1 MRNLFGKR
9 FANYNLQFNGHYRRN
24 LIAFLLITS
33 LPGILIGIILFFVS
47 KSQMEKELQTV
58 HQNHLYKTIDS
69 IQEQFSY
76 VEYLLTNWATNVN
89 FGENYENIDL
99 KNDYKEVRQIY
110 KTLLYIENSNP
121 FIGHVELFINQERP
135 LVFSKSGY
143 RFINGTKSLHSYQQF
158 LSSDNT
164 LFWSPALLEVERG
177 YKKRYA
183 PLGLVHNLTNRSFT
197 SYGSILVYLDRDKLA
212 ELLKSPYED
221 GSVFLIGYQ
230 NHWVFADPKQTKPS
244 KLEKAIYNEIKGKK
258 GKRKPF
264 LFQLDKMEYAVT
276 YDSFSR
282 LGDQWYYVSIA
293 PLSTI
298 TAPVV
303 FISKVFIILC
313 SALLFAAILLSLFA
327 SKKLYTPIETLL
339 GKIND
344 GGKTTKNEFDFIE
357 SRWNHLSNESE
368 DLRSRLERQL
378 PDLREGFL
386 LQLFQGYLHPFT
398 EKELQERML
407 HFGWKKEQKYLILF
421 VQLFGLSKLQGK
433 FLEGDEGLVT
443 FLAGNVTK
451 ELMHQ
456 LDVAGQIINFHDLS
470 LGLFI
475 AIPQEESKE
484 EIETKIH
491 RLSET
496 MITSINEICR
506 MDVVIGV
513 SRMTNSLKEIHP
525 IFEETKNSLSLRKWK
540 DYNQI
545 IEIEKMDHLFLEKNK
560 IEFPFDIEKEITQA
574 IRLRNEEEAIK
585 RLDSFFLILSEKNVS
600 TAMIK
605 QSALQLLGSIHQIAL
620 QAGLMDENIVNEG
633 VQLYKQLFELNDPV
647 EMRLWFETKVV
658 CSIIKEL
665 SQKQDQR
672 MRIVVEEVI
681 HYLQENYM
689 KDISLDYC
697 ADQVHLHPTIL
708 SRVFKEVSGWNFID
722 FLTNIR
728 LMKAKELLI
737 KTDTKINQIAN
748 HIGYKPSY
756 FNRLFKKS
764 EGITPSEFRKVNQEK
779 ESFIL

>member
-1 MRNLFGKR
+1 
-9 FANYNLQFNGHYRRN
+9 
-24 LIAFLLITS
+24 
-33 LPGILIGIILFFVS
+33 
-47 KSQMEKELQTV
+47 MEKELQTV

-76 VEYLLTNWATNVN
+76 VEYLLANWATDVN

-99 KNDYKEVRQIY
+99 KNDYKKVRQIY

-121 FIGHVELFINQERP
+121 FIEQVELFINQEQAI
-135 LVFSKSGY
+135 LFSKNGY
-143 RFINGTKSLHSYQQF
+143 RFINDTESLHSYQQF
-158 LSSDNT
+158 LSRDNS
-164 LFWSPALLEVERG
+164 LFWSSTMLGVERG
-177 YKKRYA
+177 YKERYA
-183 PLGLVHNLTNRSFT
+183 PLGLVHNLTNSSLI
-197 SYGSILVYLDRDKLA
+197 SYGSILVYLDKDRLA
-212 ELLKSPYED
+212 ELLKSPYE
-221 GSVFLIGYQ
+221 GGTVFLISNP
-230 NHWVFADPKQTKPS
+230 NHWVFADPKQVKPS
-244 KLEKAIYNEIKGKK
+244 KLEKAVYNEIKGKT
-258 GKRKPF
+258 GKKEPF
-264 LFQLDKMEYAVT
+264 LFQLDKMEYTVT

-282 LGDQWYYVSIA
+282 LGDQWYYVSVA
-293 PLSTI
+293 PLTTI

-303 FISKVFIILC
+303 FISKVFIIVC
-313 SALLFAAILLSLFA
+313 SALLLTAIFLTLFA
-327 SKKLYTPIETLL
+327 SKKLYAPIETLL
-339 GKIND
+339 GKIQD
-344 GGKTTKNEFDFIE
+344 GGKATKNEFDFIE

-386 LQLFQGYLHPFT
+386 LQLFQGYLYPFT
-398 EKELQERML
+398 EKELQERMQ

-421 VQLFGLSKLQGK
+421 VQLFGLSKLQGR

-443 FLAGNVTK
+443 FLAGNITK
-451 ELMHQ
+451 ELMNQ
-456 LDVAGQIINFHDLS
+456 SGVNGQIINFHNLS

-475 AIPQEESKE
+475 TIPQEEPRE
-484 EIETKIH
+484 NVETKIYQ
-491 RLSET
+491 LSKS
-496 MITSINEICR
+496 MITSINELCH
-506 MDVVIGV
+506 MDIVIGI
-513 SRMTNSLKEIHP
+513 SRMTNSVKEIHP
-525 IFEETKNSLSLRKWK
+525 IFEETRNSLSLRKSK

-545 IEIEKMDHLFLEKNK
+545 IEIEKMDHLFLQQNTV
-560 IEFPFDIEKEITQA
+560 EFPFAIEKEITQA
-574 IRLRNEEEAIK
+574 IRLRNEDEAIK
-585 RLDSFFLILSEKNVS
+585 QLRLFFQTLSDENVS

-605 QSALQLLGSIHQIAL
+605 QSALQLLGNIHQIAL

-647 EMRLWFETKVV
+647 EIDQWFETKVV
-658 CSIIKEL
+658 LSIIQEL

-672 MRIVVEEVI
+672 MRLVVEEVV

-728 LMKAKELLI
+728 LMKAKEFLI
-737 KTDTKINQIAN
+737 NTDTKINQIAD

-764 EGITPSEFRKVNQEK
+764 EGITPSEFRKVNQRK
-779 ESFIL
+779 ESFIS